1 MKVVFLPSATP
12 DLRWFT
18 RYYRSVFP
26 QGRFAARKHMA
37 NAVTLLSENPAAGRP
52 LPETDQRELVI
63 LRTPF
68 VLVYR
73 IGASDIEILRLRD
86 ARADPTAHDNPGRGP
101 QV

>member
-18 RYYRSVFP
+18 RYYRFVFP
-26 QGRFAARKHMA
+26 QGRSTARRHID
-37 NAVTLLSENPAAGRP
+37 NAVTLLSGNPAAGRP
-52 LPETDQRELVI
+52 LPETDQRELVV

-73 IGASDIEILRLRD
+73 IGASEIEILRLRD
-86 ARADPTAHDNPGRGP
+86 ARADQAAPTVPDEAAD
-101 QV
+101 Q